1 MLKNRLIPVLFLKN
15 GFLIRSESFSIHQKL
30 GNPLTQVERYNS
42 WDVDELIYIDI
53 TQDNQYDYNRDDMGR
68 VNPANILDILGMISK
83 KSFMPLTFGGG
94 ITSLEDIHQRIIRG
108 ADKVTINSQAISQPN
123 FIKEAAQAFG
133 SQAIIVSIDIKKD
146 EYGDYQVYDHK
157 TKKTIELQ
165 PQDWARQVE
174 SLGAGEIFLNNVD
187 RDGRGIGLDCQIIK
201 KIVDCVK
208 IPVIACGGIGD
219 FNQFKKGYVE
229 GGASAI
235 AAGNIFNFKE
245 FSYQLAK
252 KNLKKNKINVR

>member
-15 GFLIRSESFSIHQKL
+15 GFLIRSETFSIHQKL

-53 TQDNQYDYNRDDMGR
+53 TQDNQYDYNRDDMGLE
-68 VNPANILDILGMISK
+68 NPTNILDILSMIAQ

-94 ITSLEDIHQRIIRG
+94 INTLKDIQDRIIRG
-108 ADKVTINSQAISQPN
+108 ADKVTINSKAISHPN
-123 FIKEAAQAFG
+123 FVKESSQAFG

-146 EYGDYQVYDHK
+146 TTGNYRVYDHK
-157 TKKTIELQ
+157 NKTTLDVH
-165 PQDWARQVE
+165 PQEWAHQVE
-174 SLGAGEIFLNNVD
+174 TLGAGEIFLNNVD
-187 RDGRGIGLDCQIIK
+187 RDGRGVGLDCKIIK
-201 KIVDCVK
+201 QVVDTVK

-219 FNQFKKGYVE
+219 FNQFKKGYIE

-252 KNLKKNKINVR
+252 KNLKKNQINVR